1 MMSFLKWFF
10 GLFSKYVNPF
20 EKKVDKFF
28 LNIKSSDSLASIKD
42 KLLAL
47 MQENLM
53 VVNVWLE
60 KKFKGYIY
68 LTKPARRQMYDD
80 TEIIIKKL
88 QEFCTSHVVNLDE
101 LRKFFKD
108 QSFAFPDGDEQKLVY
123 LYQIMMFLEPG
134 KYYHY
139 IQTASFGKLLRNPE
153 KEKLEGDCNQI
164 VTLYIYLYSLKFPLS
179 DLQIKLLSEHVCL
192 HFREIDI
199 ECTNGQFAKYTEN
212 RDVLP
217 VTEIISTNL
226 LDLSDFREDA
236 QIITPEVIVKSA
248 QLGYAISS
256 LKTLVAKNLNIAYH
270 NLAVAALNNHKFDS
284 AIFYF
289 DKAGDK
295 EQILIVYRNATVY
308 YTGVKNF
315 PKALFYASKSGD
327 NELEKNVKFN
337 QGVELLNSGSVDRAL
352 EIFTNLGDEKMKKA
366 CYQKQ
371 YNALVSQVAH
381 VKTLQEAKNKKFIY
395 QKMLALAEKMEDS
408 SLAESVRGTLSK
420 I

>member
-1 MMSFLKWFF
+1 MMNFLKWFF
-10 GLFSKYVNPF
+10 GLFSQYVSPF

-28 LNIKSSDSLASIKD
+28 VNIKSTDSIGSIKD

-53 VVNVWLE
+53 IVNVWLE

-68 LTKPARRQMYDD
+68 LTKSMRRQMYAN
-80 TEIIIKKL
+80 TLLIIKKL
-88 QEFCTSHVVNLDE
+88 EEFCTGHEIKIDE
-101 LRKFFKD
+101 LRIFFKD
-108 QSFAFPDGDEQKLVY
+108 QGFAFPDGDEVKLAY

-134 KYYHY
+134 KYYRY
-139 IQTASFGKLLRNPE
+139 ISTASFGKLLRDPN

-179 DLQIKLLSEHVCL
+179 DLQIKLLPEHVCL

-199 ECTNGQFAKYTEN
+199 ECTSGQFAKYTEN

-236 QIITPEVIVKSA
+236 QVITPEVIVKSA
-248 QLGYAISS
+248 QLAYAISS
-256 LKTLVAKNLNIAYH
+256 LKTMVAKNLNIAYH
-270 NLAVAALNNHKFDS
+270 NLAVAALNSHKFDS
-284 AIFYF
+284 AIFFF
-289 DKAGDK
+289 DKAGDR
-295 EQILIVYRNATVY
+295 EQLLAVYRNATVY
-308 YTGVKNF
+308 YTGLKNF
-315 PKALFYASKSGD
+315 QKALFYASKSGD
-327 NELEKNVKFN
+327 HDLEKNVKFN
-337 QGVELLNSGSVDRAL
+337 QAVELFNQNSIDHAL
-352 EIFTNLGDEKMKKA
+352 EIFSSLGDEKMKKA

-371 YNALVSQVAH
+371 YNQLVGQVAH
-381 VKTLQEAKNKKFIY
+381 VKTLQEAKNSKSTY
-395 QKMLALAEKMEDS
+395 QKMLVLAEKMGDS